1 MTAHLSPAFFLLPSD
16 SYHQLGV
23 QSRYFRPFGGVIDA
37 RARLVMG
44 DMRFTVVTWD
54 IDVRDATLGP
64 SDPQKQQLLN
74 FRTQLD
80 AGGSLAVMTY
90 SFNSTIDQL
99 DDMIVYARGK
109 GRRFVPLTQC
119 LAATSSSQSGTG
131 LNLLLSAILLFV
143 LSF

>member
-1 MTAHLSPAFFLLPSD
+1 MTVHLFSAFFLFPSD

-109 GRRFVPLTQC
+109 GRRFVPLSQC
-119 LAATSSSQSGTG
+119 LAATSPSSSQSGTG
-131 LNLLLSAILLFV
+131 LNLPPLRYFV